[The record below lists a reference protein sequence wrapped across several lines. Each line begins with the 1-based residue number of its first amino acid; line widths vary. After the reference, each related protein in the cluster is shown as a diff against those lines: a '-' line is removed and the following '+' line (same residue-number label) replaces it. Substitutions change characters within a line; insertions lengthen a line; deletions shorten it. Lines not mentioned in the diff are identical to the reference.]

1 MIATTPQYTRED
13 MLSLAAISEE
23 GTPAKVYLEEYNYD
37 PVKFKELLES
47 YHLKKDIYYLYEYP
61 QEDLGLLVNQSNLNG
76 YLRFRLSV
84 NK

>member
-1 MIATTPQYTRED
+1 M
-13 MLSLAAISEE
+13 SKLAEISEE

-37 PVKFKELLES
+37 PVQFRALLES

-61 QEDLGLLVNQSNLNG
+61 HEDLGLLVNQSNLNG